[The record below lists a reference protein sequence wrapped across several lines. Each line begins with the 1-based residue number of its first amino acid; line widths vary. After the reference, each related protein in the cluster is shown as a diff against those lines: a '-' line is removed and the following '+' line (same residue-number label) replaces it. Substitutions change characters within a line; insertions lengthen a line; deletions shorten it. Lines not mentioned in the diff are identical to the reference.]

1 MNRKKLKIV
10 KIGGEILDSQHELEK
25 ALDSFAQLQGNKIL
39 IHGGGKEATRLSVKM
54 GIEPQVIDG
63 RRVTSSKDLE
73 IVTMVYAGLINKRVV
88 AYLQSS
94 GCNSIGL
101 AGVDGN
107 SILSEKR
114 KKINIDYGWVG
125 DVVEVNSTL
134 INILLEQNITPV
146 FSAITHD
153 KKGNLLNTNAD
164 TVASEIA
171 IAMSNEFD
179 TELLLC
185 FDKPGLMTDI
195 SNSNSIIPKINFNIY
210 NQYIENGIIK
220 DGMIPKL
227 KNGFNALENHVNR
240 VIIGDYHIIKKNCT
254 VFTELFI

>member
-25 ALDSFAQLQGNKIL
+25 ALDFFAQLQGNKIL

-63 RRVTSSKDLE
+63 RRVTSDKDLE

-88 AYLQSS
+88 AYLQSF

-134 INILLEQNITPV
+134 IKILLEQNITPV

-185 FDKPGLMTDI
+185 FDKSGLMTDI
-195 SNSNSIIPKINFNIY
+195 TDSKSIVSKINFNIY

-227 KNGFNALENHVNR
+227 KNGFNALENNVNR